1 MPFKDKN
8 NREIPICDILMV
20 TKMFT
25 VIHFT
30 FWKRNKFQELD
41 ASVFYF
47 YLLLFVV
54 HCVSLSTKYSMYLVI
69 HEYHFTLCFIDIFR

>member
-1 MPFKDKN
+1 MPFKDKTN
-8 NREIPICDILMV
+8 QEIPICDILMV

-54 HCVSLSTKYSMYLVI
+54 HCVSLVFLQNI
-69 HEYHFTLCFIDIFR
+69 PCI